1 MLRAVIADDSALV
14 RVGIVRL
21 LKEAGFEVVGE
32 TDNVQG
38 LLTLVASTSPDVAT
52 VDIRLPPTWTDEGL
66 RAAHE
71 IRARYPHTG
80 VLVLSQYLD
89 TGYTASLFANGARGL
104 GYLLKDNI
112 SDLGEF
118 VSAVRRV
125 ATGSSAVDPMVV
137 DRLLARRRRASPLD
151 ELTERQRLVLALMAQ
166 GRSNQ
171 AIGERLFLTPKTV
184 EAHIRAIFEKLDL
197 QLAPDDHRRVLAVLT
212 FLRS

>member
-1 MLRAVIADDSALV
+1 MLKAVIADDSALV

-21 LKEAGFEVVGE
+21 LEEADFEIVGE
-32 TDNVQG
+32 TDNMQG

-52 VDIRLPPTWTDEGL
+52 VDIRLPPTRTDEGL

-71 IRARYPHTG
+71 IRARYPNTG

>member
-1 MLRAVIADDSALV
+1 VIADDSALV